1 MRALILAGV
10 LALVCGPAAALSL
23 PDWLGLG
30 GQAEEPAA
38 PPRPVV
44 SVIVD
49 EDDNVL
55 PDAWV
60 ELMGLSTRTRSGG
73 DLVRQIEAELSEF
86 LERADART
94 VRDDGKMDEA
104 IRKITR
110 QVAMEEIGKKPEVTV
125 SISRL
130 MAD

>member
-1 MRALILAGV
+1 MKRVAVVYGGWSSEREISISSGTQMARAARQAGYEVIEVDATRQLA
-10 LALVCGPAAALSL
+10 
-23 PDWLGLG
+23 
-30 GQAEEPAA
+30 
-38 PPRPVV
+38 
-44 SVIVD
+44 
-49 EDDNVL
+49 
-55 PDAWV
+55 
-60 ELMGLSTRTRSGG
+60 
-73 DLVRQIEAELSEF
+73 RQIEAELSEF